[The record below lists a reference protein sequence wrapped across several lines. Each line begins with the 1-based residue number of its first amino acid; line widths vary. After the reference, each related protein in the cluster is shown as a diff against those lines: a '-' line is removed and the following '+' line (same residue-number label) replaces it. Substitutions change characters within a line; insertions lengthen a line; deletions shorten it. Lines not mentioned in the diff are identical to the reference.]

1 MTPERWQHIDKLLEE
16 ALELEASE
24 RAAFLDQACA
34 GDEAMRRKVE
44 ALLAAHGR
52 AESFIETPAMEAA
65 AQALA
70 EQARSMVGRQ
80 LDHYR
85 ILSLLGKGGMGEVYR
100 ARDTHLNRE
109 VAIKLLPA
117 AYSQDA
123 ERLRR
128 FEQEARAAGMLNHPN
143 ILVVHDIGLASPE
156 SGGAPYIV
164 SELLEGETLRARLNG
179 SALAPRKAIDFAL
192 QVARG
197 LAAAHEKG
205 ITHRDLKPENLF
217 VTQDGRIKIL
227 DFGLAKLK
235 PQAISG
241 VVETQAPTVALLT
254 APGVIMG
261 TVGYMSPEQASG
273 EEADHRADIF
283 SFGAILY
290 EMLTGKRAFQGK
302 TAIEVL
308 NAILKEEPAE
318 LAETAERQLA
328 PGLERMLRRCL
339 EKNSRE
345 RFQSAS
351 DLAFAIESLSATSN
365 SRSES
370 AATLLA
376 TAGSAGRPRL
386 FGSVRSARLAPFA
399 WIAATA
405 FLIASVALLWAYF
418 TRQPTA
424 DSRVIRFSLL
434 PPEKSSF
441 EQIAVSPDGRH
452 LAFTAATGARVQ
464 LWVRAFDA
472 LEAKGLAG
480 TEGAMYPFW
489 SPDSR
494 FIGFFAG
501 GKLKKIELA
510 GGPAQTL
517 CDVRS
522 GTGGAWSRDGVI
534 LFGDS
539 GSGSFR
545 VPAAGGES
553 KLLAIS
559 DPPNT
564 ASYSNPCFL
573 PDGRRFLCYIGGSQ
587 KETRGIYLGSL
598 DGGLKQRLLG
608 SDLNAVYAPP
618 GFLLFERDGALLAQP
633 FDAAGLQ
640 LSGEPFPI
648 AERVGKVPFSPRLN
662 FSVSENGMLVF
673 DPNVNSQTSQLV
685 WMDRGGRQA
694 DTLSG
699 MTGSSRPWFS
709 PDESD
714 FDDWGVGVAGGG

>member
-1 MTPERWQHIDKLLEE
+1 MTPERWQRIDKLLEE

-34 GDEAMRRKVE
+34 GDEEMRRKVE
-44 ALLAAHGR
+44 ALLVAHGR
-52 AESFIETPAMEAA
+52 AQSFIETPALEVA
-65 AQALA
+65 AQAMA
-70 EQARSMVGRQ
+70 EPSRSMVGKQ
-80 LDHYR
+80 LDHYQ

-100 ARDTHLNRE
+100 AHDARIGRE
-109 VAIKLLPA
+109 VAIKLLPV
-117 AYSQDA
+117 AYSRDA

-143 ILVVHDIGLASPE
+143 ILVVHNIGSASPE

-179 SALAPRKAIDFAL
+179 SALTPGKAIDYGL
-192 QVARG
+192 QIARG

-235 PQAISG
+235 PQTISG
-241 VVETQAPTVALLT
+241 VVETQASTIALPT

-290 EMLTGKRAFQGK
+290 EIFTGKRAFQGK

-308 NAILKEEPAE
+308 NAILKDEPAE
-318 LAETAERQLA
+318 LTEASEAERQFS
-328 PGLERMLRRCL
+328 PGLERVLRRCL
-339 EKNSRE
+339 EKNPRE

-351 DLAFAIESLSATSN
+351 DLAFAIESLSANSN

-376 TAGSAGRPRL
+376 STGGVDRSGQPSHVRL
-386 FGSVRSARLAPFA
+386 IRIAPLV
-399 WIAATA
+399 WIATA
-405 FLIASVALLWAYF
+405 ALLIATVVLLWAYF
-418 TRQPTA
+418 TRQPTV
-424 DSRVIRFSLL
+424 DTRVIKFSFL

-452 LAFTAATGARVQ
+452 LAFTAATGAKVR
-464 LWVRAFDA
+464 LWVHEFDA
-472 LEAKGLAG
+472 IEAKPLAG

-501 GKLKKIELA
+501 GKLKKVEF
-510 GGPAQTL
+510 
-517 CDVRS
+517 S
-522 GTGGAWSRDGVI
+522 G
-534 LFGDS
+534 
-539 GSGSFR
+539 
-545 VPAAGGES
+545 
-553 KLLAIS
+553 
-559 DPPNT
+559 
-564 ASYSNPCFL
+564 
-573 PDGRRFLCYIGGSQ
+573 
-587 KETRGIYLGSL
+587 
-598 DGGLKQRLLG
+598 
-608 SDLNAVYAPP
+608 
-618 GFLLFERDGALLAQP
+618 
-633 FDAAGLQ
+633 
-640 LSGEPFPI
+640 
-648 AERVGKVPFSPRLN
+648 
-662 FSVSENGMLVF
+662 
-673 DPNVNSQTSQLV
+673 
-685 WMDRGGRQA
+685 
-694 DTLSG
+694 
-699 MTGSSRPWFS
+699 
-709 PDESD
+709 
-714 FDDWGVGVAGGG
+714 